1 MRRDRRFYSPR
12 MKNTIVVLALLT
24 AVPSIATAQKP
35 VTETEAVEL
44 TAAIDAIDHDAR
56 LITLKDKTG
65 ATETIYAGPEI
76 KRYDELKV
84 GDTVTFRYYESI
96 AYNIRKAGEP
106 SGPAKTG
113 EQKVVRGTGPKP
125 GGTVSRQES
134 ATVVIKEIDR
144 KVPSVKVVTE
154 DGRTASFK
162 VNDKKNLEGLQA
174 GDRVEVTYTVAM
186 VVSVK

>member
-1 MRRDRRFYSPR
+1 MT
-12 MKNTIVVLALLT
+12 KTIAVLALLT
-24 AVPSIATAQKP
+24 AVPSIASAQRP

-44 TAAIDAIDHDAR
+44 TATIEAIDHDAR

-76 KRYDELKV
+76 KRFDELKV
-84 GDTVTFRYYESI
+84 GDTVTFRYYESV
-96 AYNIRKAGEP
+96 AYNIRKPGQA
-106 SGPAKTG
+106 SDPAKTG
-113 EQKVVRGTGPKP
+113 EQKVVRGTGPRP
-125 GGTVSRQES
+125 GGTVSRQET
-134 ATVVIKEIDR
+134 ATVVVKAIDR
-144 KVPSVKVVTE
+144 KVPSVTVVTE

-174 GDRVEVTYTVAM
+174 GDRVEITYTVAM